1 MTMPFSYETAIAR
14 RDIIARTLEYIGEN
28 TFEDEFE
35 FNSLILFLETSLS
48 IANKVIVHSTLH

>member
-1 MTMPFSYETAIAR
+1 MTMPFSYEIAR